1 MRLGD
6 GVEGILKHCLI
17 GWRQV
22 GEGSKQL
29 PIGRHATS
37 KQLSTQNLGSMEL
50 SGIGFDSA
58 RCHPGLDQ
66 VTGATASG
74 SGGCTAESR
83 AVREQSLENRG

>member
-29 PIGRHATS
+29 PIGPWR
-37 KQLSTQNLGSMEL
+37 LSTVSRVDMRPVNNCQRRISAQWSLAVLVSIL
-50 SGIGFDSA
+50 PVAIQDST
-58 RCHPGLDQ
+58 R
-66 VTGATASG
+66 
-74 SGGCTAESR
+74 
-83 AVREQSLENRG
+83 